1 MDEKKRKPGFTYFW
15 SETLKQEI
23 AMNDK
28 TGKVYCEDGT
38 VYTPEEIKVIQQHHG
53 ELPLCI
59 HILKNKFKGEVIDD
73 RQGNNRASGTKPDNT
88 NKPTNNPAPTQTNN
102 TKMQGKEPGLFDI
115 Y

>member
-1 MDEKKRKPGFTYFW
+1 MEEKKRKPGFTYFW
-15 SETLKQEI
+15 SETLGQEI

-38 VYTPEEIKVIQQHHG
+38 IYSAEEIKVIQQHHG

-59 HILKNKFKGEVIDD
+59 HLIKNKFKGEIIDD
-73 RQGNNRASGTKPDNT
+73 RKGNSGTERKNKTCT
-88 NKPTNNPAPTQTNN
+88 NQPNNPSTPTQTNN
-102 TKMQGKEPGLFDI
+102 TKMQGKEPGLFNI

>member
-1 MDEKKRKPGFTYFW
+1 MEEKKRKPGFTYIW

-28 TGKVYCEDGT
+28 TGKVYCE
-38 VYTPEEIKVIQQHHG
+38 VIQQHHG

-73 RQGNNRASGTKPDNT
+73 RKGNNRDTGTKPDNT